1 MKDRVAVHNLVS
13 WYFELS
19 QPQRITSR
27 LKTMFNLSPIY
38 FACKS
43 SNHELSKNHK
53 ISPDTKLHKTK
64 YTKTS
69 KKFVEELV
77 PLVSPLLKQHIRLG
91 HIGTV
96 DHSVNLH
103 KTKCTQTSNTQFSKN
118 WPLRYHPC
126 LNNQRRLHHG

>member
-1 MKDRVAVHNLVS
+1 
-13 WYFELS
+13 
-19 QPQRITSR
+19 
-27 LKTMFNLSPIY
+27 MFNLSPIY
-38 FACKS
+38 FTCKS

-91 HIGTV
+91 HAGIV
-96 DHSVNLH
+96 DHSSIYQYQIFKKYKKE
-103 KTKCTQTSNTQFSKN
+103 KTESIIKN
-118 WPLRYHPC
+118 IK
-126 LNNQRRLHHG
+126 NIT